1 MEITEDSCNSSN
13 FRLYSLE
20 AGLDKPQVQI
30 GIEESLVCSQFQVF
44 ISNFST
50 CRVDLGVSA
59 QAPHRPGRADFPH
72 PVLRAV
78 VSPDGCPSARLIPG
92 SCTSS
97 LVSYLLSPCGL
108 CLIGALLS
116 LPFICRTSP
125 PCFSRHP
132 PLLGWLLAETVR
144 HRLHYYEDATTAPTT
159 FVRISFTFMP
169 DLLQL
174 RLLFV
179 SLR

>member
-1 MEITEDSCNSSN
+1 VSVSVSKSEFSFQFQN
-13 FRLYSLE
+13 FR
-20 AGLDKPQVQI
+20 
-30 GIEESLVCSQFQVF
+30 
-44 ISNFST
+44 T

-78 VSPDGCPSARLIPG
+78 VSPDGYPSARLILG

-97 LVSYLLSPCGL
+97 LVSYLLSPCSM
-108 CLIGALLS
+108 CLEALLS
-116 LPFICRTSP
+116 LPFIRRTSP

-132 PLLGWLLAETVR
+132 PLLGWLPSETVR
-144 HRLHYYEDATTAPTT
+144 HRLHYYEDATTTSTT

-179 SLR
+179 SLRSQTLPWMAHPWKPGHC